1 MGYAVCMAPC
11 YGCKRLFMF
20 NPVRV
25 PSVVVAGEKF
35 PICADCVVRV
45 NPLRVAN
52 GLPRESVNLRTHGI
66 PEAPCADSVA
76 GVTRPGRAP
85 STTGSSGSHGPV
97 DPS

>member
-52 GLPRESVNLRTHGI
+52 GLQPIVPLSGAYDAADESELPN
-66 PEAPCADSVA
+66 D
-76 GVTRPGRAP
+76 
-85 STTGSSGSHGPV
+85 
-97 DPS
+97 D